1 MAPFFRD
8 RTDAGR
14 KLAERVKPLVQGAN
28 AVVAVLPRGGVPVGF
43 EVAKVLKA
51 PLDVLV
57 VRKLG
62 APGQKEL
69 AFGAIAGGQRFV
81 DQALV
86 ASLQLTPEEVRAV
99 VEAEDR
105 ELKRKEELYR
115 AQRPPVAFGSRTV
128 ILVDDGMATGS
139 TMSVAVQAA
148 RQAGAAWVIV
158 AVPVASASAVQQ
170 CRMEADECV
179 CLETP
184 TPFHAV
190 SEWYKDFSPVS
201 DLEAKLLLASV

>member
-1 MAPFFRD
+1 MAAFFRD
-8 RTDAGR
+8 RTEAGR
-14 KLAERVKPLVQGAN
+14 KLAEKVKPLVRGAN
-28 AVVAVLPRGGVPVGF
+28 VVVAVLPRGGVPVGF
-43 EVAKVLKA
+43 EVAKALKA
-51 PLDVLV
+51 PLEVLV

-81 DQALV
+81 DHALV
-86 ASLQLTPEEVRAV
+86 ASLQLTPEEIQAV
-99 VEAEDR
+99 VVAEEG

-115 AQRPPVAFGSRTV
+115 TQRPPVPFSSRTV
-128 ILVDDGMATGS
+128 VLVDDGMATGS

-184 TPFHAV
+184 TPFRAV
-190 SEWYKDFSPVS
+190 SEWYEDFSPVS